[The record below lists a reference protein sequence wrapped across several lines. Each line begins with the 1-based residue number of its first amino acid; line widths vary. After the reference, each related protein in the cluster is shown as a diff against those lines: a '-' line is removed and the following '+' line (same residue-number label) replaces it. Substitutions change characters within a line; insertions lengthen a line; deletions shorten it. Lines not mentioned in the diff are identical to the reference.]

1 MRFQFQSFLALWHR
15 TRHHYHRRNYP
26 TSLAIKP
33 QRAIATV
40 SRDYT
45 KFAGHQEKALLNI
58 LADRNSSEKSYRQSM
73 YQLGESL
80 ANVVLSQ
87 ISSHEESAYLVST
100 AEDADFLAKGILKQL
115 DKDLHKVTFACF
127 WNKRF
132 KPFGISDLQV
142 APILKRYLEPSNHQV
157 DNLVVVKSIISGACV
172 VRTNLIDTIA
182 RISPSKIFIVAPVIY
197 KGAEERL
204 QQGFPPEICNKFH
217 YVYLAEDNEKTA
229 DGIIIPGIGGEVYA
243 RLGFGTQDDK
253 NRYTPELVKQRRT
266 EISQR
271 QPA

>member
-1 MRFQFQSFLALWHR
+1 M
-15 TRHHYHRRNYP
+15 
-26 TSLAIKP
+26 
-33 QRAIATV
+33 

-58 LADRNSSEKSYRQSM
+58 LADRNSSEESYRQSM

-87 ISSHEESAYLVST
+87 ISSHTESAYLVCT

-115 DKDLHKVTFACF
+115 DRDLHKVTFACF

-142 APILKRYLEPSNHQV
+142 APILKRYLETSNQQV

-197 KGAEERL
+197 KGAEDRL
-204 QQGFPPEICNKFH
+204 QQGFPPEIYNKFH
-217 YVYLAEDNEKTA
+217 YVYLAEDDEKTS

-253 NRYTPELVKQRRT
+253 NRYTPELVKQRRN